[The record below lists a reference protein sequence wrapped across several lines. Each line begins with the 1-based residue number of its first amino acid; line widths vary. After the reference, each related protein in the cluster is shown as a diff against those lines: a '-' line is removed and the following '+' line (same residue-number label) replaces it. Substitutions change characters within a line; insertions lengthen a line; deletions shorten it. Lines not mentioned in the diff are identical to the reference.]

1 MTVGGL
7 YMGDNKKL
15 FKQGYVKD
23 GIYQEVKKG
32 ILNDPTSKETVEI
45 IKSYDLDEDMA
56 VMMII
61 EIAQLQEDTDTFG
74 GFL

>member
-1 MTVGGL
+1 
-7 YMGDNKKL
+7 MGDNKKL
-15 FKQGYVKD
+15 FKQVYVKD
-23 GIYQEVKKG
+23 CIYQEVKKG

>member
-1 MTVGGL
+1 
-7 YMGDNKKL
+7 MGDTKKL
-15 FKQGYVKD
+15 FKQVYVKD
-23 GIYQEVKKG
+23 CIYQEVKKG

-56 VMMII
+56 VMLII

>member
-1 MTVGGL
+1 
-7 YMGDNKKL
+7 MGDNKKL
-15 FKQGYVKD
+15 FKQVYVKD
-23 GIYQEVKKG
+23 CIYQEVKKG

-56 VMMII
+56 VMLII